1 MKSLL
6 NLRYTLMSAMAF
18 LLLGGG
24 QTGAL
29 ELLQKEGPDLP
40 FACVTVANND
50 TASGTPVLSAACGHA
65 FPAFW
70 KFQNA
75 AVLGPGTGNGI
86 QTCLSVQLSTKEVVL
101 RACRLSNLSRNEQ
114 WYFYNG
120 ALGSLAFSKTSYCLD
135 SRGNY
140 SNDFTLPTPA
150 KLTVTPCTGS
160 TTQNWILK

>member
-1 MKSLL
+1 MISWFEI
-6 NLRYTLMSAMAF
+6 RCGLMSAMTF

-24 QTGAL
+24 QASAL

-50 TASGTPVLSAACGHA
+50 TASGTPVLSVACGHA
-65 FPAFW
+65 FPSFW

-75 AVLGPGTGNGI
+75 ALLGPGTGNGV
-86 QTCLSVQLSTKEVVL
+86 QTCLFVQRNTKEVIL
-101 RACRLSNLSRNEQ
+101 RACRLDNLSPDEQ

-120 ALGSLAFSKTSYCLD
+120 ALASLAFSKTAYCLD

-150 KLTVTPCTGS
+150 KLVVTPCTGS
-160 TTQNWILK
+160 TTQNWVLK